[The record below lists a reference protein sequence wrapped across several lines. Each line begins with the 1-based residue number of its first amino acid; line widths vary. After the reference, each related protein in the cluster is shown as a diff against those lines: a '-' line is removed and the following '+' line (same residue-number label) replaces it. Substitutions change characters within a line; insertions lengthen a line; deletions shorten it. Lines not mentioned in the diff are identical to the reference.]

1 MLISAGTGSG
11 SFSYVCGMAYAN
23 DKERVE
29 GWPLKGTRDKLKAK
43 AAKKGKT
50 YSRYVAEILEKA
62 AR

>member
-1 MLISAGTGSG
+1 
-11 SFSYVCGMAYAN
+11 MAYAN

-43 AAKKGKT
+43 ALKKGKT